1 MVAVTGQMVVL
12 TATVTVVTTG
22 WSVLAGQLVIS
33 GAQLVMVW
41 TVVVKT
47 VEVLW

>member
-1 MVAVTGQMVVL
+1 
-12 TATVTVVTTG
+12 
-22 WSVLAGQLVIS
+22 LVIS

-41 TVVVKT
+41 TLVVKT